1 MPTIQHRRATKAPWD
16 AANPVLAAAEIG
28 LEVGPDMN
36 INKLKIGNG
45 FAAWSE
51 LPYFVSGSPTVHE
64 TGLSSVSWRSA
75 VSRRHER
82 PVSVAVFADSR
93 GEGYRPAAPEGVTD
107 WAYTFPGVLNSKLRS
122 ALGLPKGGRGWLPLK
137 RSAASAQYNFP
148 GPTFADG
155 SPLTTD
161 IIGDTGV
168 PGSQWIIPVADGGKV
183 IRVPLSPGTTSVDFV
198 SASGSA
204 HYILLTGQSG
214 ESYEGMATNSD
225 TQVVALTRFEDP
237 GSYIDIV
244 SPGGGFAGLGV
255 IEYAGDE
262 DSGVHLYNFSSAG
275 ITSTAMATQVGH
287 PVFTDLLNRLSP
299 DLSIAALGGNDIGA
313 GNSATQ
319 VANAISSILI
329 NSGGEKV
336 ALTVVRAGD
345 GTTSDWNGL
354 NSAIRGLSNTT
365 IVDLASVGA
374 SSIAPI
380 FEGWFLSDDKHLSL
394 TGSVGF
400 ADATLD
406 VVLGDKVRF

>member
-1 MPTIQHRRATKAPWD
+1 MPTIQHRRATKAQWD

-45 FAAWSE
+45 FAAWSD
-51 LPYFVSGSPTVHE
+51 LPYFVSGAPSASAS
-64 TGLSSVSWRSA
+64 GLSSLSWRSA
-75 VSRRHER
+75 ISRRLER
-82 PVSVAVFADSR
+82 PISVAVFADSR
-93 GEGYRPAAPEGVTD
+93 GEGYRPAAPEGVTN
-107 WAYTFPGVLNSKLRS
+107 WAGTFPGIFNRQLRS
-122 ALGLPKGGRGWLPLK
+122 ALGLPQGGRGWLPLK
-137 RSAASAQYNFP
+137 RSAANEQYNFP

-155 SPLTTD
+155 SPLTND

-214 ESYEGMATNSD
+214 ETYEGIATNSD
-225 TQVVALTRFEDP
+225 TQTVALTRFDDP
-237 GSYIDIV
+237 GSYLDIV

-275 ITSTAMATQVGH
+275 ITAAAMANQVGH
-287 PVFTDLLNRLSP
+287 PVFTDLLNRLAP
-299 DLSIAALGGNDIGA
+299 DLSIAALGGNDITA
-313 GNSATQ
+313 GNGSGQ
-319 VANAISSILI
+319 VFNAISSILS

-336 ALTVVRAGD
+336 ALTVIRAGE
-345 GTTSDWNGL
+345 GSTSSWNAL
-354 NSAIRGLSNTT
+354 NSAIRALSNTT
-365 IVDLASVGA
+365 IVDLDSVGA
-374 SSIAPI
+374 SSTAPI
-380 FEGWFLSDDKHLSL
+380 FEGWFLSDQKHLSL

-406 VVLGDKVRF
+406 AVLGQRVRF

>member
-1 MPTIQHRRATKAPWD
+1 MPTIQHRRATKAQWD
-16 AANPVLAAAEIG
+16 SANPVLAAAEIG

-45 FAAWSE
+45 FSSWSE
-51 LPYFVSGSPTVHE
+51 LPYFVSGSPNAQAA
-64 TGLSSVSWRSA
+64 GLSSPAWRSA
-75 VSRRHER
+75 VTRRLER
-82 PVSVAVFADSR
+82 PISVAVFADSR

-107 WAYTFPGVLNSKLRS
+107 WADTFPGILNKQLRS
-122 ALGLPKGGRGWLPLK
+122 ALGLPQGGRGWLPLK
-137 RSAASAQYNFP
+137 RSAANEQYNFP

-155 SPLTTD
+155 SPLIND

-214 ESYEGMATNSD
+214 ESFEGMATNSD
-225 TQVVALTRFEDP
+225 TQTVALTRFEDP
-237 GSYIDIV
+237 GSYLDIV

-262 DSGVHLYNFSSAG
+262 DSGVHIHNFSSAG
-275 ITSTAMATQVGH
+275 ITATAMATQVGH
-287 PVFTDLLNRLSP
+287 PVFTDLLNRIAP
-299 DLSIAALGGNDIGA
+299 DLSIAALGGNDVTA

-319 VANAISSILI
+319 VANAISSILT

-345 GTTSDWNGL
+345 GTTSVWNAL

-365 IVDLASVGA
+365 IVDLASLGA
-374 SSIAPI
+374 NSSDPA
-380 FEGWFLSDDKHLSL
+380 FADWFLSDLKHIGL

-400 ADATLD
+400 ADATLET
-406 VVLGDKVRF
+406 VLGGKVRF